1 MKKIVLLAAL
11 VSFTSCG
18 GLFTY
23 TSYDVSLKSVESPTN
38 AKEKFGETKVIK
50 VEQDE
55 LSKYQYEDDF
65 IKIFWYVSSEQF
77 NFEITNKSDYT
88 MKLNWDDMSYVDEYG
103 KTNRVMHSGVKYIDR
118 NNSQPASV
126 LPKNA
131 SLSDILLPTENVYY
145 YSGSLYSSGWRE
157 KNLFPEYK
165 STEEAQASPALGKTV
180 RIIFPIII
188 QDVTNEYIFEFSV
201 DSVSV
206 KSL

>member
-11 VSFTSCG
+11 VSLTSCG

-23 TSYDVSLKSVESPTN
+23 TSYDVSLKSVESPAN
-38 AKEKFGETKVIK
+38 AKEKYGETKVVK

-88 MKLNWDDMSYVDEYG
+88 MKLNWDDMSYVDENG
-103 KTNRVMHSGVKYIDR
+103 KTNRVMHSGVKYTER

-131 SLSDILLPTENVYY
+131 SLSDILLPTDNVYY
-145 YSGSLYSSGWRE
+145 VSGSYGGWNE
-157 KNLFPEYK
+157 KNLFPSYSSNED
-165 STEEAQASPALGKTV
+165 AQASPALGKTV
-180 RIIFPIII
+180 RIVFPVII

-201 DSVSV
+201 DSVEV
-206 KSL
+206 KNLK